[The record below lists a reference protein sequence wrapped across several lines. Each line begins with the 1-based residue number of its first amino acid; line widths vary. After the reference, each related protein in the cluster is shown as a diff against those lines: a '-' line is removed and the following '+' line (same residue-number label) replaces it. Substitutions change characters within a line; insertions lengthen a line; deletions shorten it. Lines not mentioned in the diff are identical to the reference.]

1 MGKRVIWVTDTWEN
15 FKTLLVSLNV
25 SPALSQSWNS
35 TAFFLMSAWL
45 IALWQWVY
53 IDVIKPL
60 PEILHCKFSCNRI
73 EAYTASI
80 VVGDGFFG
88 KSVKLSKKIFQ
99 GWREG
104 HIIKL
109 RNVFNIRAN
118 YHCDT
123 LHYSPTPLHTLTHAN
138 YKSAQTTKLRTD
150 VLN

>member
-1 MGKRVIWVTDTWEN
+1 MGNRHLGEFEN
-15 FKTLLVSLNV
+15 IISLLKCITSFKPVMKFYSI
-25 SPALSQSWNS
+25 
-35 TAFFLMSAWL
+35 FFLMSAWL

-88 KSVKLSKKIFQ
+88 KSVKLSKKNFQ